1 MAERVSVISQQ
12 PPLRNENSV
21 SFRAQC
27 ADVCVTV
34 GDTVKNIYE
43 AIQMGLVTQS
53 PERMTN
59 ASEVGAT
66 RLDKQQ
72 GQGDRLKEQGIG
84 KPRCDNLMRH
94 PGGDARQVFKRKAGM
109 KGLQILETATPCCGF
124 NLQ

>member
-1 MAERVSVISQQ
+1 MAPTAERVSVISQQ

-21 SFRAQC
+21 SFRAQF

-34 GDTVKNIYE
+34 GDTVKNICE

-66 RLDKQQ
+66 RLDKQR
-72 GQGDRLKEQGIG
+72 GQRNRLE
-84 KPRCDNLMRH
+84 R
-94 PGGDARQVFKRKAGM
+94 AGHW
-109 KGLQILETATPCCGF
+109 ETTV
-124 NLQ
+124 